1 LYKVPINTFAPY
13 PGTYPK
19 NKLQNVTK
27 NTPTKNPSVKQN
39 IISQP
44 SDSEPRVK
52 KTILSTIQ
60 PKLKGVI
67 KSKSEKNPVIQTKP
81 KKEKLSLLARIRAR
95 YTSNKGAPNKSNRGR
110 FSPRRR
116 P

>member
-1 LYKVPINTFAPY
+1 MFLD
-13 PGTYPK
+13 GLSQK
-19 NKLQNVTK
+19 NKVQNVTK
-27 NTPTKNPSVKQN
+27 NTPTKKPSVKQN

-44 SDSEPRVK
+44 SDSEPRAK
-52 KTILSTIQ
+52 KTILSTIE
-60 PKLKGVI
+60 PKLKRVI

-81 KKEKLSLLARIRAR
+81 KKEKLNLLARIRAR
-95 YTSNKGAPNKSNRGR
+95 YTSNKGGNNKSIRSR